1 MARAAYSKNVLA
13 SRIELTVWAAWS
25 IEQEHRVKDFDML
38 GSLFNA
44 RSGPFGKTVSVNWFI
59 ITPKRDHC

>member
-1 MARAAYSKNVLA
+1 M
-13 SRIELTVWAAWS
+13 
-25 IEQEHRVKDFDML
+25 EHRVKDLDML

-44 RSGPFGKTVSVNWFI
+44 MSGPFGKTVSVNWFI